1 MARCVVAEIRKL
13 AGGPRLAPT
22 SSVLASIETAIAFI
36 IIIGV
41 VLYPLSLPAP
51 EEERT

>member
-1 MARCVVAEIRKL
+1 MRREGFRNFT
-13 AGGPRLAPT
+13 GGPRLAPRDAT
-22 SSVLASIETAIAFI
+22 VLSAVETAIAFI
-36 IIIGV
+36 IILGV